1 MRTSLGE
8 PMYVRTSSSFASEV
22 NPEAR
27 SRSGSTRV
35 SRSAGHDAE
44 APNMNASSSSSVVRR
59 PPVLL
64 GDDTRFTCLSRRER
78 VYRCD
83 NVNCRREVTYDR
95 KLGFN
100 GTWYNPAT
108 RGHRFAALQSLW
120 ENGEDM
126 RFYCVP
132 CFMEKR

>member
-1 MRTSLGE
+1 
-8 PMYVRTSSSFASEV
+8 
-22 NPEAR
+22 
-27 SRSGSTRV
+27 
-35 SRSAGHDAE
+35 
-44 APNMNASSSSSVVRR
+44 MNASSSSSAVRR

-64 GDDTRFTCLSRRER
+64 DDDTRFTCHARRDR

-83 NVNCRREVTYDR
+83 NVDCRREVTFDR

-100 GTWYNPAT
+100 GTWCNPAA

-132 CFMEKR
+132 CFMKWYSVETEREMQKQLGIGADYENHTHIRDAERVQRFLQRTRA